1 MGHMFTQNSGC
12 QGKGYKRLRKPRES
26 LSGGRKVNTGS
37 LEMSLEKK
45 RSTAK
50 GGGRRAK
57 ESPQDSLTYLA
68 KPPNGRR
75 TNATSLLVDNPTN
88 LTREGESYR
97 KDELRKAH

>member
-1 MGHMFTQNSGC
+1 MFTQNSGC
-12 QGKGYKRLRKPRES
+12 HGKGYKRLRKPRES
-26 LSGGRKVNTGS
+26 LSWWGGEGEHWESGDVSG
-37 LEMSLEKK
+37 KK

-50 GGGRRAK
+50 GEGRRAK

-68 KPPNGRR
+68 KPPNGQR

-88 LTREGESYR
+88 LTRERESYR